1 MSNRDDSNSGVVT
14 EIRDAPSTRLSILVF
29 ATSWLALAPTANAQ
43 NQSGPSGPLPATPDP
58 SNPSASIPDNKLDAV
73 AAAINSVTMVKEDYG
88 RRIAQAP
95 DGEKS
100 RLGDEGEQALTKA
113 VTDQGLSVAEYSE
126 ILQVAQNNPAVRQK
140 ILQRLK

>member
-1 MSNRDDSNSGVVT
+1 MQ
-14 EIRDAPSTRLSILVF
+14 ASTRLSILVF
-29 ATSWLALAPTANAQ
+29 ATSWLALAPTVNAQ
-43 NQSGPSGPLPATPDP
+43 NQSEPSGPSPTTPGP

-73 AAAINSVTMVKEDYG
+73 AAAMKSVSMVKEDYG

-95 DGEKS
+95 DSDKS

-113 VTDQGLSVAEYSE
+113 VTDQGLSVGEYSE

>member
-1 MSNRDDSNSGVVT
+1 MQ
-14 EIRDAPSTRLSILVF
+14 PSTRLSILVF
-29 ATSWLALAPTANAQ
+29 ATSWLALAPTVNAQ
-43 NQSGPSGPLPATPDP
+43 NQSEPSGPSPTTPGP

-73 AAAINSVTMVKEDYG
+73 AAAMKSVSMVKEDYG

-95 DGEKS
+95 DSDKS

-113 VTDQGLSVAEYSE
+113 VTDQGLSVGEYSE